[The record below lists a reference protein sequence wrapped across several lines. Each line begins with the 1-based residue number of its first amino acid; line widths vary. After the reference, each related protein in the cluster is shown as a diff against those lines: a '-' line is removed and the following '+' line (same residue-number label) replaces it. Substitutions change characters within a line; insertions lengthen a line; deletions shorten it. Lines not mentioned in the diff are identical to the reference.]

1 MITAQE
7 LTKLTTL
14 TPGALTT
21 MIREAGYPRDKFNTA
36 TFLGITNAGQFCYSA
51 TYTGIEG
58 EEDTIKVFVS
68 KHPYGS
74 LEADY

>member
-7 LTKLTTL
+7 LTNLITL
-14 TPGALTT
+14 TPQALTK
-21 MIREAGYPRDKFNTA
+21 MIQEAGYPRDKFNTA

-51 TYTGIEG
+51 TYTGFEG
-58 EEDTIKVFVS
+58 EEDTTKVFVT

-74 LEADY
+74 FEADY